1 MRGYVLALRTE
12 AKKTVQ
18 PKRADHL
25 LSSEGELLANTLWR
39 FLQLRD
45 FVNSDH
51 TLSSWGVALSVGLEM
66 LSDYPDLYD
75 PLYLGLEL
83 FRLKAL
89 NHDEFSIHYPGEP
102 KHGTGKSC
110 PVVKLSLDEERNHIR
125 LLSRVA
131 SLTTLTKTPYP
142 WKGPVSKALLAY
154 NSMVTEVQRNIRNLI
169 EMVLLSMCAHGDVN
183 RLSKKPHEW
192 TAFGMQY
199 VLLEKCPN

>member
-18 PKRADHL
+18 PKRSDHL

-51 TLSSWGVALSVGLEM
+51 TLSPWGVALSVGLEM

-89 NHDEFSIHYPGEP
+89 NHEEFSIHYPGEP
-102 KHGTGKSC
+102 RHGTGKLF
-110 PVVKLSLDEERNHIR
+110 PMVKLNFRRRTKSYQAINSSRLFNDLNEDSLPME
-125 LLSRVA
+125 
-131 SLTTLTKTPYP
+131 
-142 WKGPVSKALLAY
+142 
-154 NSMVTEVQRNIRNLI
+154 
-169 EMVLLSMCAHGDVN
+169 
-183 RLSKKPHEW
+183 RLSK
-192 TAFGMQY
+192 
-199 VLLEKCPN
+199 